1 MKALLVIHGGK
12 CRMNS
17 FLYEFKYV
25 SALKIILIIIEMADS
40 ETPTFESLHKEFV
53 VLLLDQ
59 G

>member
-1 MKALLVIHGGK
+1 
-12 CRMNS
+12 MNS